1 MSRDHPIET
10 SRLTNKPRK
19 SVVALFAA
27 AFHDYS
33 RSSCYLEKRNTS
45 PGTQYENSKTA
56 YEIVLLEA
64 LGLQL
69 SYLRQEPGERKFY
82 RKKKKKEREFG
93 HLVLDE
99 FEGGRI
105 NVD

>member
-33 RSSCYLEKRNTS
+33 RSSRCLEKRNTS

-64 LGLQL
+64 LGLHL
-69 SYLRQEPGERKFY
+69 SYLRQEPGRKFY
-82 RKKKKKEREFG
+82 RKKKKEREFG